1 MLLCSIHAPINIM
14 PPLPPSPNWA
24 IVGQVQNS
32 NCPYSGA
39 DPVLKSQKKKRGGGG
54 MGDTGDLTNS
64 LIVHPEVVKFPTIGA
79 LSSVKTPPINC
90 PIEG

>member
-1 MLLCSIHAPINIM
+1 MLLCSIYAPINIM
-14 PPLPPSPNWA
+14 PPLPPSLNWA
-24 IVGQVQNS
+24 IVGQVQNI

-39 DPVLKSQKKKRGGGG
+39 DPVIKFKRKKRG

-64 LIVHPEVVKFPTIGA
+64 LIMQPEVIKFPTIGA
-79 LSSVKTPPINC
+79 LSSVKTTPINC